1 MRDAMCADDHPS
13 AGLYVGARNGAVW
26 ASADTGESWRQV
38 VANLPDVMV
47 VRAAAL
53 PALAPAHSRS
63 MNPRMGTPFEVTR
76 STTIQAD
83 PARVH
88 GLINDFH
95 EWTAWSPW
103 EDLDPD
109 LQRTYSDPSSGV
121 GAHYAWKGN
130 RKAGEGSMEITGSA
144 ADRIDIE
151 LAFLKPFRN
160 TQQVEFVLTP
170 AGGGTDVTWRM
181 AGRARGHD
189 AACSA
194 R

>member
-1 MRDAMCADDHPS
+1 
-13 AGLYVGARNGAVW
+13 
-26 ASADTGESWRQV
+26 
-38 VANLPDVMV
+38 
-47 VRAAAL
+47 
-53 PALAPAHSRS
+53 
-63 MNPRMGTPFEVTR
+63 MGSSFEVSR
-76 STTIQAD
+76 STTIEAD

-109 LQRTYSDPSSGV
+109 LQRTYSGPSSGL

-130 RKAGEGSMEITGSA
+130 RKAGEGSREIAGSA
-144 ADRIDIE
+144 ADRIGIE

-170 AGGGTDVTWRM
+170 TGSGTDLIWRM
-181 AGRARGHD
+181 AGEHEGMMRLFSKVVSMGKLIGKDFEKGLTRLKAV
-189 AACSA
+189 AEAP
-194 R
+194 

>member
-1 MRDAMCADDHPS
+1 
-13 AGLYVGARNGAVW
+13 
-26 ASADTGESWRQV
+26 
-38 VANLPDVMV
+38 
-47 VRAAAL
+47 
-53 PALAPAHSRS
+53 
-63 MNPRMGTPFEVTR
+63 MGSSFEVTR
-76 STTIQAD
+76 STTVQAD

-109 LQRTYSDPSSGV
+109 LQRTFSGPSSGV
-121 GAHYAWKGN
+121 GAHYAWQGN
-130 RKAGEGSMEITGSA
+130 RKAGEGSMEIVGSA

-160 TQQVEFVLTP
+160 TQQVEFVVTP

-181 AGRARGHD
+181 AGEHGGLMRLFSKVVSMDKLIGKDFEKGLTRLKAV
-189 AACSA
+189 AEAP
-194 R
+194 